1 MKSMMKK
8 YISLLLAALMIFSSV
23 LPTLA
28 TNGEADEAPA
38 EETAVSEEA
47 SEEVSAET
55 VEVDTSLMESM
66 APDNTTI
73 PEAFEYIKNSRI
85 KAVDG
90 ERQVTFIVITETGQK
105 YKVTAEVIR
114 SAADNHEKVSYVDIK
129 KE

>member
-1 MKSMMKK
+1 MKK
-8 YISLLLAALMIFSSV
+8 KTKLIISIVAGVVAFIVFWAVGFTLVTGRVEYSKYKGYVNIAWEYVEDDDYFSEKY
-23 LPTLA
+23 
-28 TNGEADEAPA
+28 GE
-38 EETAVSEEA
+38 
-47 SEEVSAET
+47 
-55 VEVDTSLMESM
+55 
-66 APDNTTI
+66 